1 MGLRCATSG
10 GEAVRWVKA
19 AAETVAQFAA
29 AQLERV
35 SAAALSFPHHGIEHT
50 GQGRRSRAE
59 VQRSA
64 NPIVGGD
71 NRGG

>member
-35 SAAALSFPHHGIEHT
+35 SAAALSFPHHGIE
-50 GQGRRSRAE
+50 RA
-59 VQRSA
+59 R
-64 NPIVGGD
+64 VGGPEL
-71 NRGG
+71 RCSVALTP

>member
-1 MGLRCATSG
+1 M
-10 GEAVRWVKA
+10 KA

-59 VQRSA
+59 VQRRA
-64 NPIVGGD
+64 NPVAVGE